1 MIFQVVLGRG
11 GGSKG
16 GLSLESHDMSIGR
29 GANRVPSFIPRAVPV
44 DVIVSCLGF
53 VKTMAFWWRFFFGPK
68 CSEDGRNI
76 AWFTLYTKITAHKE
90 WKLGSMVCK
99 WVIWWNRVG
108 SGPLSNHL
116 QN

>member
-53 VKTMAFWWRFFFGPK
+53 VKTMAFWWRFFLDQNVRKMGEK
-68 CSEDGRNI
+68 LLGLH
-76 AWFTLYTKITAHKE
+76 FTL
-90 WKLGSMVCK
+90 
-99 WVIWWNRVG
+99 R
-108 SGPLSNHL
+108 
-116 QN
+116 